1 MSAEQLLGLR
11 DPTSSFLYKLYFP
24 MFNKKFL
31 EDSFSFLFSE
41 GSIEYEY
48 PNRWSSSLSF
58 TTDTSDLTSC
68 QALSEL
74 QTSPL
79 VAQRGPF

>member
-1 MSAEQLLGLR
+1 
-11 DPTSSFLYKLYFP
+11 
-24 MFNKKFL
+24 MFNKKIL
-31 EDSFSFLFSE
+31 EDYFWILFSE
-41 GSIEYEY
+41 GSVEYEY
-48 PNRWSSSLSF
+48 PNRWSSFLSF

-74 QTSPL
+74 LTSPL